1 MGSNWKRRLDATVRT
16 TLGLFAALILLSVP
30 SRAAA
35 QIQTGTITGVVTDEQ
50 NAVLPGVSVTLASE
64 ALIRPQTAVSN
75 ERGVFSFIALP
86 PGIYGVKFELQG
98 FAPIERS
105 DIPVR
110 ISVVTTVDQTM
121 KVASVTES
129 VIVTGE
135 SPAVDVKSTSKG
147 TNFDSELLKNIPQAR
162 EIWSTVEQVPGAT
175 MSKFNVGG
183 AESAQQSGMQVHG
196 SAPGQQEYAINGLK
210 LNWPGGN
217 GGATAFYFD
226 YDSFGEVNIMTN
238 GAPAEVGTG
247 GVYMNIVTRSGGNN
261 LSGGASAFWEDD
273 SFQSDNVSDALRAIG
288 ITKGNPINYIYDAN
302 GNIGGAIRRNRA
314 WFFSSFRR
322 FDINTQVLGIT
333 RPDGSPAPDVN
344 HQSNFIGKITAQ
356 VNNNNKI
363 SGEYNFN
370 YQNRFFRRGSD
381 VTEEK
386 ASMRQIEPAYIT
398 QFQWTSVLSQRMFF
412 DARYGFLHLIFP
424 LHYQP
429 SVGSND
435 FPRQDIFRLTL
446 RDAALNDYENLATRH
461 QVNVSTSYFADG
473 FGGSHS
479 FKTGVELGR
488 AFNQN
493 HYEANGDYVLRYFDG
508 APLEVQTY
516 NTPITS
522 KNFIGTVSLYGQD
535 SWTVSQRLTINSG
548 GRFERL
554 VGYAPVQSRIGNR
567 FFPAEQFTEFNDIPN
582 WKNGL
587 WRVGA
592 SYNVTGDGRTALKGF
607 VGRFMVQEGTRLVQQ
622 VNPNDLS
629 GDFRSWTDVN
639 GNNIAELA
647 ELGPPTRPY
656 GGKVNKIDPGLK
668 QPYSDELSVGI
679 EREIV
684 RNLSTSLTYYRRNNR
699 RLFSG
704 INRAVG
710 PEAYAP
716 IVLTAPDGSSVTAYN
731 QDRATL
737 GRADRLITNIP
748 GLQDTYNG
756 VEVTVSKRMTR
767 NWQLLG
773 GLTIG
778 KDEGLYDRGLNDDFN
793 NPNLNINREPA
804 RISLDSTYVGKLVG
818 TYVFPRQVTISTNL
832 RYFTGQPVLKNIPLR
847 GLNQGTVTILAEPR
861 GATRLDD
868 VTLWDVRGSKRFRF
882 GGARELELMVD
893 VFNLLNQSANTA
905 IINNVGSL
913 FGRPTSILPPRV
925 ARLGA
930 RVTF

>member
-1 MGSNWKRRLDATVRT
+1 MGFNSRRRLDITVRT
-16 TLGLFAALILLSVP
+16 ALGLFAALALLSVP

-50 NAVLPGVSVTLASE
+50 NAVLPGVAVTLTSE
-64 ALIRPQTAVSN
+64 ALIRPQTAVTN
-75 ERGVFSFIALP
+75 ERGAFSFIALP
-86 PGIYGVKFELQG
+86 PGIYRVKFELQG
-98 FAPIERS
+98 FAPIDRS

-110 ISVVTTVDQTM
+110 VAVVTTVDQTM

-175 MSKFNVGG
+175 MNKFNVGG
-183 AESAQQSGMQVHG
+183 AESAQQSSMQVHG

-273 SFQSDNVSDALRAIG
+273 SFQADNVSDALRSIG
-288 ITKGNPINYIYDAN
+288 ITKGNPINYVYDVN
-302 GNIGGAIRRNRA
+302 GNIGGALRRNHA

-344 HQSNFIGKITAQ
+344 HQSNFIGKVTAQ

-429 SVGSND
+429 SVSPND

-446 RDAALNDYENLATRH
+446 HDAALNDYENLATRH
-461 QVNVSTSYFADG
+461 QVNVSTSYFVDG
-473 FGGSHS
+473 LGGSHS
-479 FKTGVELGR
+479 FKAGVEFGR

-522 KNFIGTVSLYGQD
+522 KNFIDTAALYAQD
-535 SWTVSQRLTINSG
+535 SWTVTRRLTINYG

-554 VGYAPVQSRIGNR
+554 LGYAPVQSRIGNR
-567 FFPAEQFTEFNDIPN
+567 FFPAEQFPAFDDIPN
-582 WKNGL
+582 WESGV
-587 WRVGA
+587 WRIGA
-592 SYNVTGDGRTALKGF
+592 SYNLTGDGRTALKGS

-629 GDFRSWTDVN
+629 GDFRSWTDRN
-639 GNNIAELA
+639 GNNIAELD
-647 ELGPPTRPY
+647 ELGPSTRPY
-656 GGKVNKIDPGLK
+656 GGKVNKIDPSLK
-668 QPYSDELSVGI
+668 QPYSDEFSIGI

-684 RNLSTSLTYYRRNNR
+684 RNVSAGATYYRRNNR

-704 INRAVG
+704 INRAV
-710 PEAYAP
+710 PLDAYIP
-716 IVLTAPDGSSVTAYN
+716 IVLAAPDGSSVTAYN
-731 QDRATL
+731 QDRSTL

-756 VEVTVSKRMTR
+756 VELTMSKRMTR

-778 KDEGLYDRGLNDDFN
+778 KDEGRFDRGLNDDFN
-793 NPNLNINREPA
+793 NPNLNINREDA
-804 RISLDSTYVGKLVG
+804 RISLDSTYIGKVVG
-818 TYVFPRQVTISTNL
+818 TYVFPRQVTFSMNM
-832 RYFTGQPVLKNIPLR
+832 RYFTGQPVLKNVPLR

-861 GATRLDD
+861 GVTRLDN

-882 GGARELELMVD
+882 GASRELELMVD
-893 VFNLLNQSANTA
+893 VFNLLNQSADTA

-930 RVTF
+930 RFAF

>member
-1 MGSNWKRRLDATVRT
+1 MLS
-16 TLGLFAALILLSVP
+16 FAKYACLAIAVALSPVSSV
-30 SRAAA
+30 SA
-35 QIQTGTITGVVTDEQ
+35 QVQTGTITGVVVDQQT
-50 NAVLPGVSVTLASE
+50 AVLPGVTVTVNSE
-64 ALIRPQTAVSN
+64 ALIRPQTTVTN
-75 ERGVFSFIALP
+75 ERGVFSVIALP
-86 PGIYGVKFELQG
+86 PGIYRVKFELQG
-98 FAPIERS
+98 FAPIDRS

-110 ISVVTTVDQTM
+110 VAVVTTVDQTM
-121 KVASVTES
+121 QVASVAES
-129 VIVTGE
+129 VVVTGE

-147 TNFDSELLKNIPQAR
+147 TTFDSELLKNIPQAR

-247 GVYMNIVTRSGGNN
+247 GVYMNIVTRAGGND
-261 LSGGASAFWEDD
+261 LSGGVSAFWEDD
-273 SFQSDNVSDALRAIG
+273 SFQADNVSDSLRSIG
-288 ITKGNPINYIYDAN
+288 ITKGNPLNYIYDVN
-302 GNIGGAIRRNRA
+302 GNAGGALRRNRA
-314 WFFSSFRR
+314 WFFSSYRR

-333 RPDGSPAPDVN
+333 RADGSPAPDVN
-344 HQSNFIGKITAQ
+344 HQSNFIGKVTAQ
-356 VNNNNKI
+356 VNDRNKI

-386 ASMRQIEPAYIT
+386 ASMRQIEPAYLT
-398 QFQWTSVLSQRMFF
+398 QFQWTSIVSPRTFF

-429 SVGSND
+429 SVGPTD
-435 FPRQDIFRLTL
+435 FARQDIFRLTL

-479 FKTGVELGR
+479 FKGGFEFGR

-493 HYEANGDYVLRYFDG
+493 QYEANGDYVLRYFDG

-522 KNFIGTVSLYGQD
+522 KNYIDTAALYAQD
-535 SWTVSQRLTINSG
+535 SWTVTPRLTINYG

-554 VGYAPVQSRIGNR
+554 AGYAPVQSRIGNR
-567 FFPAEQFTEFNDIPN
+567 FFPAEQFPEFNDIPN
-582 WKNGL
+582 WKSGM

-592 SYNVTGDGRTALKGF
+592 SYNLTGDGRTALKGF
-607 VGRFMVQEGTRLVQQ
+607 AGRFMVQEGTRLVQQ

-629 GDFRSWTDVN
+629 GDFRSWTDRN
-639 GNNIAELA
+639 GNNIAELD
-647 ELGPPTRPY
+647 ELGPSTRPY
-656 GGKVNKIDPGLK
+656 GGKVNKIDPSLK
-668 QPYSDELSVGI
+668 QPYSDEFSVGV

-684 RNLSTSLTYYRRNNR
+684 RNVSAGVTYYRRNNR

-704 INRAVG
+704 INRAVP
-710 PEAYAP
+710 PEAYTP
-716 IVLTAPDGSSVTAYN
+716 IGLASPDGSSVTAYN
-731 QDRATL
+731 QDRSTL

-756 VEVTVSKRMTR
+756 VELTIAKRMTR

-778 KDEGLYDRGLNDDFN
+778 KDEGLFDRGLNDDYN
-793 NPNLNINREPA
+793 NPNLNINRERA
-804 RISLDSTYVGKLVG
+804 RISLDSTYIGKVVG
-818 TYVFPRQVTISTNL
+818 TYVFPRQVTISTNV
-832 RYFTGQPVLKNIPLR
+832 RYVTGQPVLKNVPLR

-861 GATRLDD
+861 GATRLDN

-882 GGARELELMVD
+882 AARRELELMVD
-893 VFNLLNQSANTA
+893 VFNLLNQSASTA

-925 ARLGA
+925 ARLGV
-930 RVTF
+930 RVAF